1 MSAGQSFF
9 SLEFRVTFV
18 TFVASVTIVIVMSY
32 GSLRLG
38 KATIES
44 LKDLHLAFEVAYLK
58 PLSNDLFIQRLID
71 TVKQGD
77 PTVWKA
83 YQEILS
89 KRKDN
94 TED

>member
-1 MSAGQSFF
+1 MN
-9 SLEFRVTFV
+9 
-18 TFVASVTIVIVMSY
+18 Y

-44 LKDLHLAFEVAYLK
+44 LKDLHLAFEVAYLR
-58 PLSNDLFIQRLID
+58 PLSNDLFIQKLID

-77 PTVWKA
+77 PIVWEA

>member
-1 MSAGQSFF
+1 MN
-9 SLEFRVTFV
+9 
-18 TFVASVTIVIVMSY
+18 Y

-44 LKDLHLAFEVAYLK
+44 LKDLHLAFEVAYLR

-71 TVKQGD
+71 TVRQGD
-77 PTVWKA
+77 PTVWEA

-89 KRKDN
+89 KREDN

>member
-1 MSAGQSFF
+1 
-9 SLEFRVTFV
+9 
-18 TFVASVTIVIVMSY
+18 MSY
-32 GSLRLG
+32 GSLRLS

-58 PLSNDLFIQRLID
+58 PLSNDLFIQKLID

-77 PTVWKA
+77 PTVWVA
-83 YQEILS
+83 YQEVIS
-89 KRKDN
+89 KRDDN